1 MAKAHI
7 FIVDDETKYHE
18 ILSETF
24 SDLDISTAHN
34 GQEAVAKLKNVKP
47 DVIILDIVMPDMDGY
62 EACKAIRQSK
72 DNSTT
77 PIVFFSGMDSLEG
90 KLKAYDLGGNDFI
103 SKQSSNKEIR
113 AKVLSLL
120 NSQQERKAIKQDLE
134 AGNCLIQNMQKE
146 SSALHL
152 LSLFSQACQFCCDY
166 ETLATVIFNCLFK
179 LNLRGVVYFR
189 SDDSVYSSSGS
200 CSRLEEELLRGAQSF
215 GRIHSFSE
223 NRVIFNW
230 ESCSVL
236 VKDVDDD
243 LDSMAHFMGAIQT
256 GIRAIEMQTNMIEK
270 VLSLETKYLELK
282 GRLSGQP
289 ASPRNLKEQLFDSGL
304 VSRFDF
310 DIDDEKHLDKILSS
324 YESNYGDAFDDADDS
339 VSEITTLLKQ
349 IHVPP
354 DELKELFN
362 KKNAIYIEPEEMD
375 DVLF

>member
-1 MAKAHI
+1 MAKAHVL
-7 FIVDDETKYHE
+7 IVDDETKYRE
-18 ILSETF
+18 ILSDTF
-24 SDLDISTAHN
+24 SDLKVSTAQN
-34 GQEAVAKLKNVKP
+34 GQDAINALKNITP
-47 DVIILDIVMPDMDGY
+47 DIIILDIVMPDMDGY
-62 EACKAIRQSK
+62 EVCKTIRSFNENNAI
-72 DNSTT
+72 
-77 PIVFFSGMDSLEG
+77 PIIFYSGMDSLDG

-103 SKQSSNKEIR
+103 GKQSSSKEIR

-120 NSQQERKAIKQDLE
+120 NSEQERRAIKQDLE
-134 AGNCLIQNMQKE
+134 DGNCLIQNMQKE

-152 LSLFSQACQFCCDY
+152 LSLFSQACQFCYDY

-189 SDDSVYSSSGS
+189 NADSVYSSNGS

-256 GIRAIEMQTNMIEK
+256 GIRTIEMHTSMIDK
-270 VLSLETKYLELK
+270 VLALETKYLELK
-282 GRLSGQP
+282 SHLSGQP
-289 ASPRNLKEQLFDSGL
+289 GSSRNLKEQLFDSGL

-324 YESNYGDAFDDADDS
+324 YGNNVGDVFDDANDS
-339 VSEITTLLKQ
+339 VSEITKLLKQ

-354 DELKELFN
+354 EELKELFS
-362 KKNAIYIEPEEMD
+362 KKNSIYIEPEEMD